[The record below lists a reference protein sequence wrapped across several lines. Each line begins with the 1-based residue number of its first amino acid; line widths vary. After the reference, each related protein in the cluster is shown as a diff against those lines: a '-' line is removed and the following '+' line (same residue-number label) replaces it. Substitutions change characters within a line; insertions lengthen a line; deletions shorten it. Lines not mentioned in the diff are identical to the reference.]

1 MAQHFETLAKAK
13 KEFKRITGIDYD
25 DKKPG
30 EITPISIYNRNKQ
43 KWRKSKL
50 KRPFFVG
57 SYMEYINL

>member
-13 KEFKRITGIDYD
+13 MEFKRITGIDFK
-25 DKKPG
+25 DKQHG
-30 EITPISIYNRNKQ
+30 EPINIYNRNKQ

-57 SYMEYINL
+57 SYIEYINL